1 MQENKQKRM
10 VRYLND
16 AHAMEIGGLVALK
29 DISARAT
36 DPEVKQTMDTLGA
49 IAQTQIGRLAERI
62 RACGGSVEA
71 TKGVVNSALAK
82 GHRITNAFHDQA
94 DKETQDVIKA
104 YAASFVEIGAYTSM
118 AAYAG
123 AIGDTETSRLA
134 DTIIAEENRAAD
146 RLQGLIARLAI
157 VPAYQHT
164 SQSSVQSG
172 GGSGK
177 SPLSAW
183 VLPAVL
189 LSGTALT
196 VWAMRHRQDGG
207 SAYPADTAYGR
218 GAESESEYPA
228 NNAVSAGTFRTPTV
242 ADLNADDTIEIVDV
256 VAIDVERVYADDDLA
271 TNAPFTTRS
280 GSTTGSGFSNL

>member
-1 MQENKQKRM
+1 MPEDKQKRM

-36 DPEVKQTMDTLGA
+36 DPEVKQTMETLGG

-62 RACGGSVEA
+62 RAYGGSVEA

-82 GHRITNAFHDQA
+82 GITNAFHDQA

-134 DTIIAEENRAAD
+134 DTLIAEENRAAD

-157 VPAYQHT
+157 VPAYQQT
-164 SQSSVQSG
+164 SPSSVQSG

-207 SAYPADTAYGR
+207 SAYPADTAYGW